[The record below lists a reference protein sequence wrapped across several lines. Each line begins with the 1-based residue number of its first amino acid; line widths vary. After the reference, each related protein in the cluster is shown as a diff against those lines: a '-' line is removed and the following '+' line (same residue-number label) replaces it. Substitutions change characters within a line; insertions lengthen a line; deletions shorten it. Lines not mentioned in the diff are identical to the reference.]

1 MDLLLGGVDVKAE
14 IAKEKQDAR
23 APVELMSAFLMHVTN
38 NRMKDAMELGKRIL
52 EFEPN
57 NELILEYQSSLK
69 EYIHQGLDVEES
81 DSDKENDI
89 EEDVD
94 DVDEEK
100 DASDEESEPDEPET
114 IDEDRAESKFS
125 SELDENARERKDW
138 KI

>member
-1 MDLLLGGVDVKAE
+1 MDLLLGEVDVKAE

-69 EYIHQGLDVEES
+69 EYIHQGLDEEES